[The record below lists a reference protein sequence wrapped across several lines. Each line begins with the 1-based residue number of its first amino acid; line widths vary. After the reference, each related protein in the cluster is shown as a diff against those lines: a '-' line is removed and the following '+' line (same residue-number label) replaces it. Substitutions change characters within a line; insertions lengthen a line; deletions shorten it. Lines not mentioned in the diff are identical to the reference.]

1 MTQQE
6 LIEKLQQLK
15 PVLKKEGITL
25 LGIFGSYARNEQTL
39 QSDVDILYDIDD
51 PKAFAKRFG
60 GFGAFTRLEE
70 LKHFISKNLNMK
82 VDFVA
87 KKGLNSVSKKFIEK
101 DLLNV

>member
-6 LIEKLQQLK
+6 LIEKLRTIK
-15 PVLKKEGITL
+15 PLLREEGITL
-25 LGIFGSYARNEQTL
+25 LGIFGSYARNEQTP

-51 PKAFAKRFG
+51 PKEFAKRFG

-70 LKHFISKNLNMK
+70 LKDLISKNLNVK

-101 DLLNV
+101 DLMHV

>member
-6 LIEKLQQLK
+6 LIKKLQELK
-15 PVLKKEGITL
+15 PVLKEDGITL
-25 LGIFGSYARNEQTL
+25 IGIFGSFARNEQTE
-39 QSDVDILYDIDD
+39 QSDVDILYDIDN

-70 LKHFISKNLNMK
+70 LKGFIAKSLNSK

-87 KKGLNSVSKKFIEK
+87 KKGLNSVGKTYIGR
-101 DLLNV
+101 DLLHV